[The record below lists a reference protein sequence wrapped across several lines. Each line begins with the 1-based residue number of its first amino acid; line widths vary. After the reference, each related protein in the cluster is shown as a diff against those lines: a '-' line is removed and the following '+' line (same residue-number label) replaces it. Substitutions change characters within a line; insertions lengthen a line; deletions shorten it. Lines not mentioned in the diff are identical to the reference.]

1 MEGTIKLP
9 YASPVEALLLSR
21 RNNSGQRVRVP
32 EAIGS
37 LLSEMIRSEVRL
49 VAALSEMIRFGIVD
63 VTCEITGIIA
73 NFQLWWPLSGMI
85 HFGKA
90 GITPVGPLTSLPIPI
105 IGGLTCWRR

>member
-1 MEGTIKLP
+1 MKEIEKLP

-21 RNNSGQRVRVP
+21 RNNLGQRVRVP
-32 EAIGS
+32 EAVGS

-49 VAALSEMIRFGIVD
+49 VAALSEMIRFKIVG
-63 VTCEITGIIA
+63 VACEITGTIA
-73 NFQLWWPLSGMI
+73 NFQLWWPLSRLI

-90 GITPVGPLTSLPIPI
+90 GITPVRSLVSLPIPI

>member
-1 MEGTIKLP
+1 MEEAIKLP

-49 VAALSEMIRFGIVD
+49 AAASSEVIS
-63 VTCEITGIIA
+63 EITDIIA
-73 NFQLWWPLSGMI
+73 DFQLWWPSSGTI
-85 HFGKA
+85 HFRGV
-90 GITPVGPLTSLPIPI
+90 GLTPVRSVASKPVPI
-105 IGGLTCWRR
+105 IGDLTCWRR